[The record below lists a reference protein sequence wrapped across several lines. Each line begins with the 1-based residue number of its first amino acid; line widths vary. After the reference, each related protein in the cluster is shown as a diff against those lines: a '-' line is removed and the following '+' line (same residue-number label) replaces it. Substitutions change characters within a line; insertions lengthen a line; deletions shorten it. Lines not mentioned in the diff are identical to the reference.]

1 VVARVDAGAEAEAQL
16 VHAVGLA
23 GGAASSIAGITP
35 R

>member
-1 VVARVDAGAEAEAQL
+1 MQRVDAGAEAEAHL
-16 VHAVGLA
+16 VLTVMGL